1 MAKGIVSTLYRA
13 GPVAGIVLCKSLGAV
28 NSVDNGIALLNVVS
42 K

>member
-13 GPVAGIVLCKSLGAV
+13 GPVAGIVLSKPLGAV
-28 NSVDNGIALLNVVS
+28 NRVALLNVVT